1 MIWLKDWFEKNMN
14 EIVEEDAT
22 ETMKLLR
29 DKIREQQAKIS
40 ELIRQDLD
48 NQDKLNDAKILARTL
63 RNRVN
68 ELESANETI
77 LKLEKQVEKLQKQI
91 DSAQNDKNVIRD
103 MEAELERKDK
113 EIEYYKKFTDE
124 LQCLPAYKKLLDN
137 VAELKVPDVQSLI
150 DKLLKLNSDA
160 NVIGKVDKISEKM
173 NEIISYLNRRFWVT
187 YKCSYGCKAY

>member
-40 ELIRQDLD
+40 DLIRQDLD
-48 NQDKLNDAKILARTL
+48 NQDKLNDAKILTRTL
-63 RNRVN
+63 KNRVT
-68 ELESANETI
+68 ELEDANETV

-137 VAELKVPDVQSLI
+137 VAELKVPDVQTLV
-150 DKLLKLNSDA
+150 DNLAKLNNESNIIA
-160 NVIGKVDKISEKM
+160 KLEGVNSKLESVINYIRG
-173 NEIISYLNRRFWVT
+173 RF
-187 YKCSYGCKAY
+187 

>member
-29 DKIREQQAKIS
+29 DKVREQQAKIS

-68 ELESANETI
+68 ELESANETV

-187 YKCSYGCKAY
+187 YKCAYGFTAY

>member
-1 MIWLKDWFEKNMN
+1 MIWLKEWFEKNMN

-29 DKIREQQAKIS
+29 DKVREQQAKIS

-68 ELESANETI
+68 ELESANETV

-173 NEIISYLNRRFWVT
+173 NEIISYLNRSFWVT
-187 YKCSYGCKAY
+187 YKCDYGFKAY

>member
-1 MIWLKDWFEKNMN
+1 
-14 EIVEEDAT
+14 
-22 ETMKLLR
+22 
-29 DKIREQQAKIS
+29 
-40 ELIRQDLD
+40 
-48 NQDKLNDAKILARTL
+48 
-63 RNRVN
+63 
-68 ELESANETI
+68 
-77 LKLEKQVEKLQKQI
+77 
-91 DSAQNDKNVIRD
+91 

-173 NEIISYLNRRFWVT
+173 NDIISFLNRRF
-187 YKCSYGCKAY
+187 

>member
-173 NEIISYLNRRFWVT
+173 NEIISYLNRRF
-187 YKCSYGCKAY
+187 

>member
-68 ELESANETI
+68 ELESANETV

-91 DSAQNDKNVIRD
+91 DSASI
-103 MEAELERKDK
+103 
-113 EIEYYKKFTDE
+113 
-124 LQCLPAYKKLLDN
+124 
-137 VAELKVPDVQSLI
+137 SLI
-150 DKLLKLNSDA
+150 TFLS
-160 NVIGKVDKISEKM
+160 
-173 NEIISYLNRRFWVT
+173 F
-187 YKCSYGCKAY
+187 

>member
-1 MIWLKDWFEKNMN
+1 MN

-29 DKIREQQAKIS
+29 DKVREQQAKIS

-173 NEIISYLNRRFWVT
+173 NEIITYLNRRF
-187 YKCSYGCKAY
+187 

>member
-29 DKIREQQAKIS
+29 DKVREQQAKIS

-68 ELESANETI
+68 ELESANETV

-173 NEIISYLNRRFWVT
+173 NDIISFLNRRF
-187 YKCSYGCKAY
+187 

>member
-29 DKIREQQAKIS
+29 DKVREQQAKIS

-68 ELESANETI
+68 ELESANETV

-91 DSAQNDKNVIRD
+91 DSAQNDKNVIKD

-137 VAELKVPDVQSLI
+137 VAELKVPDVQTLIDNLVKLNNEANIIGKLEGVNSKVESLI
-150 DKLLKLNSDA
+150 DF
-160 NVIGKVDKISEKM
+160 V
-173 NEIISYLNRRFWVT
+173 RRR
-187 YKCSYGCKAY
+187 Y